1 MIENNP
7 TQRIMEKRIP
17 QPLKASLCAVLLI
30 YAGTGKAAGPP
41 LNPRSNDVVVLTG
54 WLHVEDLTVEE
65 VLVEVE
71 VNGTT
76 QIAPV
81 SNTGRFSITLPADAE
96 ALLRFE
102 KEGHLSKEVKVDT
115 RHAQDG
121 EVGQHT
127 RHVKFAVIMELEC
140 RMGGLTYA
148 GPVGSLGFDDG
159 GGCLAVAHD
168 RQLVP
173 AKRAAVMVF

>member
-7 TQRIMEKRIP
+7 TQRIMEKRII
-17 QPLKASLCAVLLI
+17 QPLKASLCAFLLI

-127 RHVKFAVIMELEC
+127 RHVKFAVIMELER